1 MDVFSHYR
9 KKQESALQMEKT
21 LKRQNTKTEYT
32 LEEFDL
38 HLKEALKGSIQAT
51 EKVMEMT
58 SPLIKSS
65 IKKYFLG
72 NMDYEDL
79 LQEGYLV
86 IALCI
91 EEFNPDKKIPFL
103 GYAKTRLKFYYMDLG
118 RKSNKDECDSLNRQV
133 GGKDGTVEVMELVKD
148 ENSSADGN
156 MLKCEEYLFLL
167 KSLKVLTTR
176 EAQIIRLYYFQNKSM
191 KEISRGLE
199 LSYRTVVNTKANA
212 ISKLRSFME
221 KQA

>member
-1 MDVFSHYR
+1 MENFL
-9 KKQESALQMEKT
+9 KKQNE
-21 LKRQNTKTEYT
+21 KTEYT
-32 LEEFDL
+32 LEEFDFQ
-38 HLKEALKGSIQAT
+38 LKEALNGSIQAT

-65 IKKYFLG
+65 VKKYFFG
-72 NMDYEDL
+72 SMTYEDL

-86 IALCI
+86 IAQCL
-91 EEFNPDKKIPFL
+91 EDYDTDKSIPFL
-103 GYAKTRLKFYYMDLG
+103 GYARTRLKYYYMDLG

-133 GGKDGTVEVMELVKD
+133 GGKDGTVEVMELIKD

-156 MLKCEEYLFLL
+156 ILKCEEYLFLL
-167 KSLKVLTTR
+167 KSLKILTTR